1 MNRLLLVLMLFGA
14 APLGA
19 QENFRTLTVDASGD
33 GAYIALGDEAR
44 VVEVSDPF
52 ASAEWDLVFA
62 GTNLSVN
69 GGEGGAGGVT
79 AYCICQNA
87 TATDDE
93 VQLMTPE
100 TELADFEAVTV
111 ADVPA
116 ADGEWHPASIA
127 ASPWYRYNIA
137 MRHLI
142 WPTYNVYLVKRGG
155 DVYKVQVVGYYGED
169 GAPRQVTLRY
179 GGVGG

>member
-1 MNRLLLVLMLFGA
+1 MKRLLLALVLLGST
-14 APLGA
+14 PLGA
-19 QENFRTLTVDASGD
+19 QEGFRTLTVDAAAE
-33 GAYIALGDEAR
+33 GAFIALGDEAR

-52 ASAEWDLVFA
+52 ASTEWDLAFA

-100 TELADFEAVTV
+100 TELTDFQAVT
-111 ADVPA
+111 A
-116 ADGEWHPASIA
+116 ADIPTAEGEWHPASIA

-142 WPTYNVYLVKRGG
+142 WPTYNVYLVKRGE
-155 DVYKVQVVGYYGED
+155 DVYKVQVIGYYGED
-169 GAPRQVTLRY
+169 GTPRQVTVRY
-179 GGVGG
+179 AEVE